1 MHFTSFCKRGF
12 TIADPLYT
20 DIPGNFYILTDG
32 SLVCTKHPAKKS
44 GVAIGPL
51 AVGGG
56 GLAGIRRRS
65 RPGNGVESRVSS
77 PRAWGSRSWGGE
89 HAGVGNR
96 RRSTVVAAAARA
108 PARMRLGVD
117 NKRARSVK

>member
-44 GVAIGPL
+44 YVAIGPL

-56 GLAGIRRRS
+56 GLAGI
-65 RPGNGVESRVSS
+65 P
-77 PRAWGSRSWGGE
+77 A
-89 HAGVGNR
+89 
-96 RRSTVVAAAARA
+96 A
-108 PARMRLGVD
+108 PAALPAGGWRGVAC
-117 NKRARSVK
+117 KLT